1 MPEEMFRRRIKA
13 GPPNM
18 ETVRDV
24 AEQFRTTRTATAL
37 RYCQLSPEPCAVVKS
52 ENGIIRWYRKSD
64 SFDFHVKVGE
74 NLSPDT
80 YAFDFFDG
88 VDLPSRPQKVPA
100 TAWLV
105 GSIDEEA
112 EIFEDSLA
120 LQRYNVVLSLLWI
133 YEEIRPK
140 HSGYDEDEPEFD
152 LTNPFTPDG
161 KRWLW

>member
-1 MPEEMFRRRIKA
+1 
-13 GPPNM
+13 M

-100 TAWLV
+100 MPWLV

-140 HSGYDEDEPEFD
+140 HSGYDEDEPD
-152 LTNPFTPDG
+152 SI
-161 KRWLW
+161 